1 MAVRTIT
8 SKGRIDS
15 DARRLEAARAVSHA
29 RLCGLAPTAGAPV
42 ATYQR
47 DGALAVVCHPA
58 DHAVA
63 VALASALGCTV
74 APDASGA
81 LWIEC
86 LDVPPHGPAMLAALG
101 VRVRAL

>member
-8 SKGRIDS
+8 SKGRQDH
-15 DARRLEAARAVSHA
+15 DARRMESIRAVSHA
-29 RLCGLAPTAGAPV
+29 RLAGLLPTAGAPV

-47 DGALAVVCHPA
+47 DVALVVVIHPSDAHVAHALAA
-58 DHAVA
+58 
-63 VALASALGCTV
+63 ALGCTV
-74 APDASGA
+74 ATAPGA

-86 LDVPPHGPAMLAALG
+86 LEVPPHGPAMLAALG